1 MLKSLICCSGLQ
13 GRVIKQGDVQ
23 HFFLSS
29 LFCWLTLYKIC
40 RWWSYNIFV
49 VMWVWIKDISI
60 FFWTCGSFFIIFV
73 NTKNN
78 SNFCPSTHPLTI
90 HLAQRRAAARLCPC
104 AYSNRWSVITGQLHS
119 KFTIARINALLSEP
133 SDGEVQQASSHLL
146 VQYKGSCTST
156 LCSPAVAS
164 QHGLGSNGTGR
175 RKTLSDKD
183 SLLAFCTG
191 MKVS

>member
-1 MLKSLICCSGLQ
+1 MLKSLICRSGLQ

-73 NTKNN
+73 NTLKTIAI
-78 SNFCPSTHPLTI
+78 SVPTLTI

-104 AYSNRWSVITGQLHS
+104 AYSNRWSVITGQLHG

-133 SDGEVQQASSHLL
+133 SGGEAQRAGSHLL
-146 VQYKGSCTST
+146 VQYKGRCTST